1 MKKILAISLIFV
13 LCLLSGCQKKVDTPE
28 ITGLVEVI
36 YNEQKIVSEV
46 VTTHCDNA
54 EDVLLE
60 VCQKNKIPYQL
71 KYHMFDGFGGYHST
85 ETDGWILY
93 VNDETADKGAYEM
106 KLENDF
112 KVVFSY
118 VNYDEIFFAD

>member
-60 VCQKNKIPYQL
+60 VCQKNKTPYQL
-71 KYHMFDGFGGYHST
+71 NDHMFNGFGGYAST

-93 VNDETADKGAYEM
+93 VNDEIADKGAYEM

-118 VNYDEIFFAD
+118 VNYDEVFFAE

>member
-71 KYHMFDGFGGYHST
+71 KDHMFDGFGGYHST